1 SVLIGGLLIIVYI
14 PGSLLL
20 RPLETRFPLW
30 RPVTTDQ
37 VVGVVLLGGFHL
49 DSYVRQ
55 RLEIHPGLSERVMET
70 ARLSKFYPEARIL
83 YSGGGMEA
91 PLVKKVLIR
100 LGVDEQKVIIEDQS
114 QSTVENARFSK
125 MVAAP
130 KQSGKWLLVTSAFH
144 MPRAIG

>member
-1 SVLIGGLLIIVYI
+1 MIIRIKRHASLMSFLKKNSNCRKHFPIRLIMSVLIGGLLIIVYI

-37 VVGVVLLGGFHL
+37 VVGVGLLGGFHL

-100 LGVDEQKVIIEDQS
+100 LGVDEQK
-114 QSTVENARFSK
+114 
-125 MVAAP
+125 
-130 KQSGKWLLVTSAFH
+130 
-144 MPRAIG
+144 